1 MLMVCS
7 NHVKDGL
14 KNTNV
19 PHVKKIK
26 HYKYTCSFCHQEA
39 IIKIFYSMPFYREDR
54 CSLIKKFDQKELC
67 VN

>member
-14 KNTNV
+14 KDLDV

-26 HYKYTCSFCHQEA
+26 HYKCTCSFCNQEA
-39 IIKIFYSMPFYREDR
+39 IIKIFYSMPFFEEID
-54 CSLIKKFDQKELC
+54 
-67 VN
+67 VNL